1 MREIL
6 TALWRRFVHRRKWE
20 RDMDDELKFHI
31 EARAADLRRR
41 GVPEPEA
48 TRQAR
53 VEFGGVEGHKELCR
67 EASWPARTV
76 DECTSNLRHAL
87 RSLAKHRGFA
97 AVGVISLA
105 LVIGA
110 SLATFSL
117 IDRLMLTTLD
127 VRDPDALYQVGVM
140 GPEGFKNS
148 HSYVGFDRLRLNTDL
163 FDAVAWS
170 QGTRE
175 VEVNGAKNNFTV
187 VFVSGSYFP
196 LLGGQARLGRT
207 FAEQDDRPGAANI
220 AVLGYGAWQRFYGG
234 STSVLGQAVKVLGVP
249 FQIVGVTPAGFKG
262 TVLGDAPDVMIPLHG
277 IMVFNKGLITGS
289 GNMWLTAMV
298 RLKQGVPLAAAR
310 AAFRDR
316 TLEAGK
322 EGRAK
327 LGRLDAPLV
336 PTLEDGSKGYSPV
349 RDEFSKPL
357 LVLMTLAGVVLLI
370 ACANLSTLLFVRGA
384 GRIGEMSLRLALG
397 ATRGQLIRHWMTES
411 VLIAAMGGLVGVL
424 LARWIVDFLLVFVSE
439 SARRYLEYQTTGRV
453 AGAAVGLTIAAS
465 IVFGVLPALRASQA
479 SPGWTLKE
487 AQSSGVGRRK
497 RLARSVLVFQVAA
510 SLALVAGAVLMVRT
524 LRNLNSDS
532 GGVARSEIVYASVRF
547 PQYA

>member
-207 FAEQDDRPGAANI
+207 FAEQDDRPGADRLCI
-220 AVLGYGAWQRFYGG
+220 RAVSQGRGASHGNTRFRRGEAEEVADAIGSQSGPPAHHAHRQRLVVGHGARLLPEARGGQYRVSCGGQPRVLSRRGHRHGFGPGFRGEG
-234 STSVLGQAVKVLGVP
+234 STRVGLLLAGAARGQ
-249 FQIVGVTPAGFKG
+249 
-262 TVLGDAPDVMIPLHG
+262 
-277 IMVFNKGLITGS
+277 TGS
-289 GNMWLTAMV
+289 GPIATWRVIN
-298 RLKQGVPLAAAR
+298 
-310 AAFRDR
+310 
-316 TLEAGK
+316 AGCQ
-322 EGRAK
+322 
-327 LGRLDAPLV
+327 
-336 PTLEDGSKGYSPV
+336 
-349 RDEFSKPL
+349 
-357 LVLMTLAGVVLLI
+357 
-370 ACANLSTLLFVRGA
+370 ACANPR
-384 GRIGEMSLRLALG
+384 
-397 ATRGQLIRHWMTES
+397 
-411 VLIAAMGGLVGVL
+411 
-424 LARWIVDFLLVFVSE
+424 
-439 SARRYLEYQTTGRV
+439 
-453 AGAAVGLTIAAS
+453 
-465 IVFGVLPALRASQA
+465 ALR
-479 SPGWTLKE
+479 
-487 AQSSGVGRRK
+487 
-497 RLARSVLVFQVAA
+497 
-510 SLALVAGAVLMVRT
+510 
-524 LRNLNSDS
+524 
-532 GGVARSEIVYASVRF
+532 
-547 PQYA
+547 